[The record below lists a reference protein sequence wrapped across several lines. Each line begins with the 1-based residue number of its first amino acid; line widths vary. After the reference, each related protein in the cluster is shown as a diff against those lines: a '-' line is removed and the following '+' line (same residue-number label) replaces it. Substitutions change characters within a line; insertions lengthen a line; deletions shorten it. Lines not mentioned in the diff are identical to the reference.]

1 LAREAAA
8 TVARFVRA
16 VDVGDFCDAI
26 HETSESLQNLRAR
39 VAKNTPGGPHSTF
52 VNAQTAE
59 LDAC

>member
-1 LAREAAA
+1 M
-8 TVARFVRA
+8 ARFVRA
-16 VDVGDFCDAI
+16 VDAGDFCDAI